1 MSSLFYA
8 GPSITRLHQ
17 DYAKRG
23 RIDERASVT
32 MTCEVVISASV

>member
-1 MSSLFYA
+1 MRSLFYA

-23 RIDERASVT
+23 RIEQQLARGRRLS
-32 MTCEVVISASV
+32 